1 MLALMATRG
10 LGRRAFA
17 LAAPEARAPQ
27 RSRQL
32 TGYCRASSVTAHRG
46 VLAESDPRA
55 AAGRAALEQQQQQRQ
70 RQPATRLSRRCIS
83 SSGGADEDIDVDSV
97 AYGFMASQALFT
109 GLETGAFS
117 PGRHCHFGR
126 K

>member
-1 MLALMATRG
+1 MAALMATRG
-10 LGRRAFA
+10 FSRRAFA
-17 LAAPEARAPQ
+17 LAAPVARAPQ
-27 RSRQL
+27 RSCQL

-55 AAGRAALEQQQQQRQ
+55 AAGRAALEQQQRQ
-70 RQPATRLSRRCIS
+70 RQPATRLSRRCAS